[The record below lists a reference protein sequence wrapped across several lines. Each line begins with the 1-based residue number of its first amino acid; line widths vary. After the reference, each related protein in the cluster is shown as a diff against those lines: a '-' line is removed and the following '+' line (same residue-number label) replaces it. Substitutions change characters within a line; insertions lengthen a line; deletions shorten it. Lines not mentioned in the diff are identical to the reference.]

1 MLTLAEI
8 KTEVDRLAGVIG
20 APASLL
26 PTYGVSRDGA
36 YPHIEVDARQY
47 HYVIVERG
55 QELERFSTR
64 DLDELL
70 ERTFRDVTSTQSFS
84 HERAHRDPAR
94 DSRRMAFAHQVEL
107 LAKLSPTWAAREERR
122 HQDILRTHPFN
133 DEAGLRATLA
143 GQYMAQGM
151 APEAAAELAD
161 QQYPKRREA

>member
-47 HYVIVERG
+47 HYVVVERG
-55 QELERFSTR
+55 EELERHSSGEF
-64 DLDELL
+64 DALL
-70 ERTFRDVTSTQSFS
+70 EKIFAGVTSSLAYS

-94 DSRRMAFAHQVEL
+94 DIRRVAFAHQVAL
-107 LAKLSPTWAAREERR
+107 LARLSATWAAHEEQR
-122 HQDILRTHPFN
+122 HQDILRKHPFD
-133 DEAGLRATLA
+133 DEAGQRARLA
-143 GQYMAQGM
+143 
-151 APEAAAELAD
+151 E
-161 QQYPKRREA
+161 RR